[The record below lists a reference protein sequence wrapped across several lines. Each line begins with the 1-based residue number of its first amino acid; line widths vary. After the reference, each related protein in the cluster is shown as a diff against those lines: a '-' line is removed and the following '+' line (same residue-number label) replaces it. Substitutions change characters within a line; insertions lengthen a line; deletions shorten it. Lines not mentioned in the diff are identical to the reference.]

1 MANASETFSLFRA
14 EAKYC
19 QHDHRFYQ
27 LLPISGCVRMAY
39 SSLIISLLQ
48 VVNRLD
54 ATWLSRLF
62 MDNFG
67 ASWRLIFTDLMAV
80 VAPPRK
86 LFPNWTK
93 VSLRTTHDWQI
104 KFKRAN
110 EKHSSEQVLHFP
122 I

>member
-1 MANASETFSLFRA
+1 
-14 EAKYC
+14 
-19 QHDHRFYQ
+19 
-27 LLPISGCVRMAY
+27 MAY
-39 SSLIISLLQ
+39 SSLIITSLLQ

-54 ATWLSRLF
+54 ATWLSQLF
-62 MDNFG
+62 MDNYG
-67 ASWRLIFTDLMAV
+67 ASWRLIFTDLMGV

-122 I
+122 T